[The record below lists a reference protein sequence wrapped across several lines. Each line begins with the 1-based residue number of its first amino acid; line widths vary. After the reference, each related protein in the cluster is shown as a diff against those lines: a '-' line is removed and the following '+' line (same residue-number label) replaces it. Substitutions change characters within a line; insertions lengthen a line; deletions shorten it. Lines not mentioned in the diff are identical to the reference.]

1 MGYAVLKSPGYQT
14 EEDQAS
20 LTANGGLRL
29 CSKPLTFGQP
39 VPDGGVLA
47 SLWVNVHDALFP
59 ERQPPLRLTS
69 RPVRVSDPLA
79 VKRGPASSVM
89 ALCLHGL
96 LIAFLLWLSLMP
108 HPRPAVKKMHI
119 TTITF
124 QPYIPPV
131 TPPAPKSMGGGGG
144 GGEHKIIEPIK
155 GKVPPVQ
162 VQKLRV
168 APQIIRVSHPLLPMQ
183 PSIVMPKNLKMPDSP
198 MPNMGMPQSP
208 QVAMASQGEGSNG
221 GFGSASGGGIGSGIG
236 AGLGPGTGGDYGGG
250 VMSVGGGV
258 TAPQVIHQ
266 VDPDF
271 TEQARAARLQG
282 QVTIQLIV
290 DSNGNPEDMQ
300 VVHHL
305 GMGLD
310 QKALEAVQQYR
321 FRPAMY
327 HGRPVPVRLIVEVN
341 FHLF

>member
-1 MGYAVLKSPGYQT
+1 MGYAVLKSPGYGT

-20 LTANGGLRL
+20 PSASSGLHL

-39 VPDGGVLA
+39 VPDGGVLG
-47 SLWVNVHDALFP
+47 SLWANMHDTLFP
-59 ERQPPLRLTS
+59 EKQPPLRLTS
-69 RPVRVSDPLA
+69 RPVRVADPLA

-89 ALCLHGL
+89 AFCLHVL
-96 LIAFLLWLSLMP
+96 VIAGLLWLSFMP
-108 HPRPAVKKMHI
+108 HPQPVVKKMHI

-131 TPPAPKSMGGGGG
+131 TPPAPRSMGGGGG
-144 GGEHKIIEPIK
+144 GGEHRIIEPSK
-155 GKVPPVQ
+155 GKLPPVQ

-168 APQIIRVSHPLLPMQ
+168 APQIIRIDHPLLAVQ
-183 PSIVMPKNLKMPDSP
+183 PAVVMPKNLKMPDSP
-198 MPNMGMPQSP
+198 MPNVGMPQSP
-208 QVAMASQGEGSNG
+208 QVAMASQGEGSDG

-236 AGLGPGTGGDYGGG
+236 AGVGPGTGGGYGGG
-250 VMSVGGGV
+250 IMSVGGGV

-282 QVTIQLIV
+282 QVAIQLIV
-290 DSNGNPEDMQ
+290 DANGMPEDMQ
-300 VVHHL
+300 VVRHL

-327 HGRPVPVRLIVEVN
+327 HGHPVPVRLIVEVN
-341 FHLF
+341 FRLF

>member
-1 MGYAVLKSPGYQT
+1 MGYAVLKSPGYRT
-14 EEDQAS
+14 EEEEAS
-20 LTANGGLRL
+20 LPANGGLHLLSR
-29 CSKPLTFGQP
+29 PLTFGQP

-47 SLWVNVHDALFP
+47 SLWANMHDTFFP
-59 ERQPPLRLTS
+59 EKQAPLRLTS
-69 RPVRVSDPLA
+69 RPVRVADPLA
-79 VKRGPASSVM
+79 AQRGPASSVV
-89 ALCLHGL
+89 AFCLHGL
-96 LIAFLLWLSLMP
+96 VIAGLLWLSLMP
-108 HPRPAVKKMHI
+108 HPQPVVKKMHI

-124 QPYIPPV
+124 QPYVPPV
-131 TPPAPKSMGGGGG
+131 TPPAPRSMGGGGG
-144 GGEHKIIEPIK
+144 GGAHKIIEPMK
-155 GKVPPVQ
+155 GKLPPVT
-162 VQKLRV
+162 VQKIRV
-168 APQIIRVSHPLLPMQ
+168 APQIIRVNHPLLPT
-183 PSIVMPKNLKMPDSP
+183 PAAVVMPKNLKMPDSA

-236 AGLGPGTGGDYGGG
+236 AGVGPGTGGGYGGG

-271 TEQARAARLQG
+271 TEEARAARLQG
-282 QVTIQLIV
+282 QVAIQLIV
-290 DSNGNPEDMQ
+290 DANGMPEDMQ

-327 HGRPVPVRLIVEVN
+327 HGHAVPVRLIVEVN

>member
-1 MGYAVLKSPGYQT
+1 MGYAVLKSPEYQS
-14 EEDQAS
+14 EEEQAS
-20 LTANGGLRL
+20 APKGGLYL
-29 CSKPLTFGQP
+29 CSRPLNFGQP

-47 SLWVNVHDALFP
+47 SLWANVHDTLFP
-59 ERQPPLRLTS
+59 EKQPPLRLTS
-69 RPVRVSDPLA
+69 RPVRVSDPMAL
-79 VKRGPASSVM
+79 KRSPASSVM
-89 ALCLHGL
+89 AFCLHGL
-96 LIAFLLWLSLMP
+96 ALALVLWISLMP
-108 HPRPAVKKMHI
+108 HPKPVVKKMHI
-119 TTITF
+119 TRLIY

-131 TPPAPKSMGGGGG
+131 TPPAPKTMGGGGG
-144 GGEHKIIEPIK
+144 GGAHRIVEPMK
-155 GKVPPVQ
+155 GKLPPVQ

-168 APQIIRVSHPLLPMQ
+168 APQIIRVNHPVLPV
-183 PSIVMPKNLKMPDSP
+183 PASIVMPRNVKMPDSP
-198 MPNMGMPQSP
+198 MPNVGMPQSP

-221 GFGSASGGGIGSGIG
+221 GFGSASGGGIGGGIG
-236 AGLGPGTGGDYGGG
+236 AGLGPGTGGGYSGG

-282 QVTIQLIV
+282 QVAIQLIV
-290 DSNGNPEDMQ
+290 DSSGMPEDMQ

-327 HGRPVPVRLIVEVN
+327 HGHPVPVRLIVEVN